1 MLKLL
6 LLNLTLALCFITSPR
21 ATAQSSQP
29 LKSKVDANKAKVRQ
43 GGTMTK
49 TKVAPDGK
57 AKVKGKATNGSKL
70 KAKTKPTALKI
81 TPGVVVGGNLMMPDQ
96 DIVANAVN
104 STDHTTLVSALRAGG
119 LVETLKG
126 PGPVTVFAPTNAAFD
141 KLPAGT
147 VTTLLLPEN
156 KQRLSTILAYHVVSG
171 RLLANDLKDGQ
182 QLTTV
187 EGETLTVARKGN
199 TVLLRDVRGGTATV
213 TIPDV
218 LSSNGVTHVIDTVL
232 MPTK

>member
-1 MLKLL
+1 M
-6 LLNLTLALCFITSPR
+6 
-21 ATAQSSQP
+21 
-29 LKSKVDANKAKVRQ
+29 
-43 GGTMTK
+43 
-49 TKVAPDGK
+49 
-57 AKVKGKATNGSKL
+57 
-70 KAKTKPTALKI
+70 